1 MQEGWLQSAL
11 HEQCKKLKIAAVV
24 AVIGTLFSLVCVE
37 ILLSGFLSS
46 RLFVLYLSSCLK

>member
-1 MQEGWLQSAL
+1 MQEGWLQSVL